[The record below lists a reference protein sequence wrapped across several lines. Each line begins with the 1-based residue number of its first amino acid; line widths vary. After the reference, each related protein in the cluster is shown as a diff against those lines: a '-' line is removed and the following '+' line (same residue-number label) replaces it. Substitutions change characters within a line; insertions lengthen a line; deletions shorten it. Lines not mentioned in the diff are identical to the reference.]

1 MTWLPSEYLLKG
13 IFLGLLLFAALSA
26 GADPWAAGRVGLWQ
40 MGQRVSKTWPHC
52 SQNLA
57 WSSFVW

>member
-26 GADPWAAGRVGLWQ
+26 RDDPWAAE
-40 MGQRVSKTWPHC
+40 TWFPRTIL
-52 SQNLA
+52 S
-57 WSSFVW
+57 